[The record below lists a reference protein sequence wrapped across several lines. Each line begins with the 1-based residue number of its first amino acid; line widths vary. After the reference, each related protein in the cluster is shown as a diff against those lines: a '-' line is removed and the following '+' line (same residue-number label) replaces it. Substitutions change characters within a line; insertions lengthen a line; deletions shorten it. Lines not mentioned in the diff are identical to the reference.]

1 MGQQVKDSYGP
12 MIFNTNAQLDGV
24 NFLMAKFKNSIN
36 IIHLKI
42 SLKQLANRA
51 SRQQTYINF

>member
-24 NFLMAKFKNSIN
+24 NFLMAKFKKDIFEATS
-36 IIHLKI
+36 KPC
-42 SLKQLANRA
+42 K
-51 SRQQTYINF
+51 